1 LSSPRT
7 GWLGGGAAALLTIG
21 VLAGHPASAV
31 AQTPNLQDE
40 LDLQGRASLAIG
52 SGARAHGMG
61 GAFLARAD
69 DATAASWN
77 PAGLSYLRTP
87 EVCLV
92 GARNDLHA
100 RQFDLAGTLTTAD
113 ESQGTPPD
121 FLSLAIPFRAGS
133 VAGAVQG
140 SFQRAFS
147 FDGRRTIRR
156 VITQVERPVLFD
168 IEGVGGLDLIA
179 LGTGVRVTRSLRLGF
194 TLNGW
199 FNQDWLNGYRLRRV
213 RAGFNPSNQR
223 VRFGL
228 SGWNANLG
236 AIWTPV
242 GNVNLGVVAKT
253 PFTGNVSLARERR
266 DSIPDQGEFENSF
279 ESDDVRLHLPGAYGF
294 GSSWRPRSP
303 LTISADYTRTLWSNA
318 RIFDYFTLPVTGEPG
333 PPGSAFPDL
342 SYPSLTPDRQQDTEQ
357 IRLGAEYV
365 LIGARAKYPVR
376 VGLFSDRQYFRAGDG
391 SIPRFTGLTLGAGII
406 VGPVMIDGA
415 FVRETDDYGDGDG
428 GRTEVDQRRLFFSLI
443 YRPQPRP

>member
-1 LSSPRT
+1 MLASGILLGHSPS
-7 GWLGGGAAALLTIG
+7 GF
-21 VLAGHPASAV
+21 
-31 AQTPNLQDE
+31 AQTPPLQDE

-87 EVCLV
+87 ELCLV
-92 GARNDLHA
+92 GVRNDLDA
-100 RQFDLAGTLTTAD
+100 DQFDLAGTRTTAD
-113 ESQGTPPD
+113 ESGSTAPD
-121 FLSLAIPFRAGS
+121 FLSLAFPFELGS

-147 FDGRRTIRR
+147 FEGRRTIRR
-156 VITQVERPVLFD
+156 VITQVDSPVLFD
-168 IEGVGGLDLIA
+168 IEGVGGLDLLA
-179 LGTGVRVTRSLRLGF
+179 LGTGVRVTRTLRLGF
-194 TLNGW
+194 ALNGW
-199 FNQDWLNGYRLRRV
+199 FNEGWLNGYRLKRE
-213 RAGFNPSNQR
+213 RAVFNPSSQR
-223 VRFGL
+223 VRFDL
-228 SGWNANLG
+228 SGWNVNLG

-242 GNVNLGVVAKT
+242 ENLNLGVVAKT
-253 PFTGNVSLARERR
+253 PFTGNVTLARERR
-266 DSIPDQGEFENSF
+266 DSIPDLGEFENSF

-318 RIFDYFTLPVTGEPG
+318 RILNYFTLPLTGEPEE
-333 PPGSAFPDL
+333 PGSVFPSL
-342 SYPSLTPDRQQDTEQ
+342 SYPSLTQEPQEDTEQ

-365 LIGARAKYPVR
+365 FIGPRAKYPVR

-391 SIPRFTGLTLGAGII
+391 SIPRFTGFTLGAGII

-415 FVRETDDYGDGDG
+415 FVRETGDYDDGDG
-428 GRTEVDQRRLFFSLI
+428 GHTHVDQRRLFFSLI
-443 YRPQPRP
+443 YRPQSRP

>member
-1 LSSPRT
+1 L
-7 GWLGGGAAALLTIG
+7 AIG
-21 VLAGHPASAV
+21 LLAGQPRSAG

-87 EVCLV
+87 ELCLV
-92 GARNDLHA
+92 GVGNHLEAD
-100 RQFDLAGTLTTAD
+100 QFDRAGTRTTDD
-113 ESQGTPPD
+113 ESHGTVPD
-121 FLSLAIPFRAGS
+121 FFSLALPFELGS

-147 FDGRRTIRR
+147 FEGRRTIRR

-168 IEGVGGLDLIA
+168 IEGAGGLDLIA
-179 LGTGVRVTRSLRLGF
+179 LGTGVRVTRALRLGF

-199 FNQDWLNGYRLRRV
+199 FNQDWLNGYRLQRV

-223 VRFGL
+223 VRFGM
-228 SGWNANLG
+228 SGWNVNLG

-242 GNVNLGVVAKT
+242 ENVNVGVVAKT
-253 PFTGNVSLARERR
+253 PFTGDVTLARERR
-266 DSIPDQGEFENSF
+266 DRIPDQGDFENTF
-279 ESDDVRLHLPGAYGF
+279 ESDEVRLHLPGAYGF
-294 GSSWRPRSP
+294 GSSWRPRSA
-303 LTISADYTRTLWSNA
+303 LTISADFTRTLWSNA

-333 PPGSAFPDL
+333 PPGSLFPNL
-342 SYPSLTPDRQQDTEQ
+342 SYPSLTPERQENTEQ

-365 LIGARAKYPVR
+365 FIGKPAKFPVR
-376 VGLFSDRQYFRAGDG
+376 MGLFSDRQYFRAGDG
-391 SIPRFTGLTLGAGII
+391 SIPRFTGFTLGAGII
-406 VGPVMIDGA
+406 GGPVMLDVA
-415 FVRETDDYGDGDG
+415 FVREMGDYGDGSG

-443 YRPQPRP
+443 YRPERRP